1 MWNPRRLRAAVLS
14 VLAASS
20 LHAAETP
27 PSSPSPTNVLDR
39 QLPAV
44 LADWQSWALWDENPS
59 PPLFNDAGQKIAVWP
74 SRMVLNA
81 TATGAEFSVTLRV
94 FQEVR
99 TVLPGG
105 NDHWPQD
112 VTLNGQPAPIT
123 PQEGRPSIRLTPGIW
138 EVRGRFQWA
147 TMPQQLSIPQGVGL
161 LTLNVDGSAVPF
173 PGWDAS
179 GQLWLRRDRVS
190 DETERDF
197 VSIQVYRVIED
208 GIPMWLRSEIELT
221 VSGKNREESL
231 GAVLPA
237 GWKLS
242 SVSAPIPVFIDQNG
256 EMNAQVRP
264 GRWVVQVDAFRLD
277 SPTEIL
283 YPDGLKPAVADEL
296 IGFRAQPELRLVE
309 VTGIPAVDVS
319 QTTFP
324 QKWRDLPVYRWETQ
338 TPFGLAERQRG
349 TGLQQPAALT
359 ISRQLWLDED
369 GGGITAQDRITG
381 GSQEI
386 WRLDATP
393 GLLPGSIQVNGEG
406 QLITRNPETGTL
418 GVELRTRDLNV
429 LATGRMNAVS
439 EFSATG
445 WQTDTDGLNVT
456 LMLPPGWRLFAVFGP
471 DEVDGEWISSWSL
484 LDLFLLLIFS
494 VAVFRIW
501 GPMPGALAFLA
512 FAGSYH
518 ETNAPHFLWL
528 ALLVPLALLRVIPP
542 GAGRTLVLM
551 WKWLTVLALAFAL
564 IPFLSQQVQQ
574 LIYPQLEWNQ
584 DGDIRPLSISAPAAD
599 AMVFEEANFA
609 PSPDA
614 APQPRTALAVED
626 GYRAKG
632 GVSSADKQS
641 AKSNLAYAAGVR
653 IQTGPGVPEWGWR
666 SINMR
671 WNGPVQPDQVV
682 KPIFISMEM
691 ERIITFFRIVFLLML
706 AGFLLDARRLTG
718 VLSRRK
724 STAAATLLAALA
736 LLPIPH
742 AGAQIPDNTLLETL
756 RQRLVPPSDA
766 FPTAAEIPSATLAI
780 EGNRITVTSEIHVAE
795 GCAVPLP
802 GRLPSWSPVSITI
815 NGIPATAATRR
826 DAFLWVALPAGV
838 HTVVVEG
845 VIAET
850 PDWEWTFALKPRRIV
865 VIAPDWNVSGIN
877 ADGVPE
883 SQVFLARKQ
892 KSDAGEANYDRQDL
906 NSVAVVE
913 RAFELGLVWQLRTTV
928 RRLSPRGRA
937 IELRVPLVPGERIL
951 SSNLV
956 LDGNLAEVRIGGNE
970 DFVSWNSELPTT
982 ESITLAATA
991 DSPWV
996 ERWTLVAAPTWN
1008 LTFSGIAPVFESA
1021 NPNLVP
1027 TWSPWPGESVTW
1039 KITRP
1044 EAEQGATLTIDRA
1057 QHTISVGSR
1066 QHTSELSLA
1075 IRSSLG
1081 EEFSIMLPEAAEVTS
1096 LSHDGKPI
1104 PVRLDAGRL
1113 ILPLKPGAQNVT
1125 ANWKT
1130 NTDEGFHVLTDPVR
1144 LPTNSANVTTSMN
1157 VGADRWILWTH
1168 GPLRGPAVRFW
1179 IVLAVAITAGW
1190 ILGSIPGSPLKR
1202 YQWMLL
1208 ALGLTQVPL
1217 AAALFVAGWFFLFV
1231 WRGLPSFERLPTF
1244 LHNVIQGF
1252 AILATGVLLLIFIW
1266 VVGAGLL
1273 GSPEMFILG
1282 NGSNSTFLQWYQDR
1296 CAEAL
1301 SQPGYFS
1308 ISIWWYRLL
1317 MLLWALWLAGSLL
1330 RWLWWAWGKFI
1341 LGGVFRRGLA
1351 K

>member
-1 MWNPRRLRAAVLS
+1 MWNSRWLRAAVLG

-20 LHAAETP
+20 LQAADTP
-27 PSSPSPTNVLDR
+27 QPPPAPTDIPDR

-94 FQEVR
+94 FHDVR
-99 TVLPGG
+99 TALPGG

-112 VTLNGQPAPIT
+112 VTLNGQPAPVT
-123 PQEGRPSIRLTPGIW
+123 PQDGRPSIRLTPGIW

-147 TMPQQLSIPQGVGL
+147 TMPQQLHVPPGIGL
-161 LTLNVDGSAVPF
+161 LALTVDGSTVPF
-173 PGWDAS
+173 PAWDAA

-190 DETERDF
+190 DEAERDF
-197 VSIQVYRVIED
+197 VSVQVYRVIED

-221 VSGKNREESL
+221 VSGKNREEAI

-242 SVSAPIPVFIDQNG
+242 SVNAPIPVFVDQNG
-256 EMNAQVRP
+256 EMKAQVRP

-277 SPTEIL
+277 SPAEVAYAGGI
-283 YPDGLKPAVADEL
+283 KPAVSDEL
-296 IGFRAQPELRLVE
+296 IGFRARPELRLVE

-349 TGLQQPAALT
+349 TGLQQPAELT

-369 GGGITAQDRITG
+369 GGGITVQDQITG

-386 WRLDATP
+386 WRLDAAP

-406 QLITRNPETGTL
+406 QLITRNPETGTP
-418 GVELRTRDLNV
+418 GVEIRTRDLSMI
-429 LATGRMNAVS
+429 ATGRVDGVS

-445 WQTDTDGLNVT
+445 WQTDTGGLSAT
-456 LMLPPGWRLFAVFGP
+456 LMLPPGWRLFAAFGP

-484 LDLFLLLIFS
+484 LDLFLLLVFS

-501 GPMPGALAFLA
+501 GAVPGVLAFLA
-512 FAGSYH
+512 FAVSYH
-518 ETNAPHFLWL
+518 EPNAPHFLWL
-528 ALLVPLALLRVIPP
+528 ALLVPLALLRVIP
-542 GAGRTLVLM
+542 AGVGRNLVLT

-574 LIYPQLEWNQ
+574 LIYPQLESNRNA
-584 DGDIRPLSISAPAAD
+584 DIIRPMSVNESSVD
-599 AMVFEEANFA
+599 AMHFEALA
-609 PSPDA
+609 VTASADA
-614 APQPRTALAVED
+614 APPSRS
-626 GYRAKG
+626 AKAG
-632 GVSSADKQS
+632 ADVYSRGSVADNSS
-641 AKSNLAYAAGVR
+641 AKSNLAYAAGAR

-666 SINMR
+666 AITMR
-671 WNGPVQPDQVV
+671 WNGPVQADQVV
-682 KPIFISMEM
+682 NPILIPMGV
-691 ERIITFFRIVFLLML
+691 ERVITFFRIVLLLLL
-706 AGFLLDARRLTG
+706 AGLLLDARRLTTF
-718 VLSRRK
+718 LSRPK
-724 STAAATLLAALA
+724 STVAATLLAAFVLLSAPQA
-736 LLPIPH
+736 L
-742 AGAQIPDNTLLETL
+742 AQIPDNTLIETL
-756 RQRLVPPSDA
+756 RQRLVLPSDA
-766 FPTAAEIPSATLAI
+766 FPNAAEIPSATLAI
-780 EGNRITVTSEIHVAE
+780 AGNRITVTSEIHVAE
-795 GCAVPLP
+795 DCAVPLP
-802 GRLPSWSPVSITI
+802 GRLPSWSPVSITV
-815 NGIPATAATRR
+815 NGTPAAAATRH
-826 DAFLWVALPAGV
+826 DGFLWVALPAGV
-838 HTVVVEG
+838 HTVVMEG
-845 VIAET
+845 IISEA
-850 PDWEWTFALKPRRIV
+850 PDWEWSFALKPRRIV
-865 VIAPDWNVSGIN
+865 VDALDWNVSGIN

-892 KSDAGEANYDRQDL
+892 KTDAGEATYDRQDL
-906 NSVAVVE
+906 DSVAVVE
-913 RAFELGLVWQLRTTV
+913 RAFELGLVWQVRTTV

-937 IELRVPLVPGERIL
+937 IELRIPLVPGERIL

-956 LDGNLAEVRIGGNE
+956 LDGNLAEIRIGGNE
-970 DFVSWNSELPTT
+970 DSVSWNSELPAA
-982 ESITLAATA
+982 ESITLTSAM

-1008 LTFSGIAPVFESA
+1008 LTFSGIAPIFESA
-1021 NPNLVP
+1021 SPNLVP

-1066 QHTSELSLA
+1066 QRTSELSLT

-1081 EEFSIMLPEAAEVTS
+1081 EEFSIVLPESAEVTS
-1096 LSHDGKPI
+1096 LAHDGKPI
-1104 PVRLDAGRL
+1104 PVRLDGGRI
-1113 ILPLKPGAQNVT
+1113 ILPLRPGAQNVT
-1125 ANWKT
+1125 ANWRT
-1130 NTDEGFHVLTDPVR
+1130 NTDAGFHVQADPVI
-1144 LPTNSANVTTSMN
+1144 LPAESANVTTAMV
-1157 VGADRWILWTH
+1157 VGPDRWILWTQ

-1179 IVLAVAITAGW
+1179 IVLAVAVTAGW

-1208 ALGLTQVPL
+1208 AVGLTQVPL

-1231 WRGLPSFERLPTF
+1231 WRGLPSFERMPVL
-1244 LHNVIQGF
+1244 LHNIIQVL
-1252 AILATGVLLLIFIW
+1252 AVLATGVLLLILIW

-1273 GSPEMFILG
+1273 GNPEMFILG
-1282 NGSNSTFLQWYQDR
+1282 NGSRSNFLQWYQDR
-1296 CAEAL
+1296 CAKAL

-1308 ISIWWYRLL
+1308 ISIWWYRLS

-1330 RWLWWAWGKFI
+1330 RWLWWAWARFT
-1341 LGGVFRRGLA
+1341 LGGVFRRRRA